1 MTNNEDEEDY
11 HGVAPIKPI
20 IKKLKKEYDKD
31 RNDWRVIG
39 SRDDQGN
46 TDTFITKKPNAYW
59 LKSKML
65 SPYSSLTMGTIVRNI
80 DRDIEKEVRKGKTLS
95 PNEMFRLFG
104 MVVPIKKDQNIVAA
118 GIEKYSQQH
127 GNYLKKIISERDSNL
142 EYQMAKRIDEE
153 FTKKHP
159 QRKNLYI

>member
-1 MTNNEDEEDY
+1 MTNNEEEKD
-11 HGVAPIKPI
+11 GIAPIKPI

-31 RNDWRVIG
+31 PNDWRVIA
-39 SRDDQGN
+39 SKDEHGN

-65 SPYSSLTMGTIVRNI
+65 SPYSSLSMGSIVRNI
-80 DRDIEKEVRKGKTLS
+80 DRDIDESLGFGKNLS
-95 PNEMFRLFG
+95 PDEMLRLFG
-104 MVVPIKKDQNIVAA
+104 MIVPIKKDQNIVAA
-118 GIEKYSQQH
+118 GIEKYSQTD
-127 GNYLKKIISERDSNL
+127 GDFLKKIVNERDANL
-142 EYQMAKRIDEE
+142 GPQMVKRIDEE